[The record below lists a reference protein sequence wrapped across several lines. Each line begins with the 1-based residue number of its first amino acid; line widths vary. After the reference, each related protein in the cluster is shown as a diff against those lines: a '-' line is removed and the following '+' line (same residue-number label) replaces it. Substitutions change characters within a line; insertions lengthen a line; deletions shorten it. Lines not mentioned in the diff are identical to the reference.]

1 MVTTLLDRPN
11 NVLTNRLGLGA
22 PWKTL
27 PFFYKTPKLYTFLN
41 KIFLTNY
48 FKILFKS
55 GVIHANHTFFN
66 KCFFYHAQRSLPH
79 VVTEEGRAKFYR
91 PVRLRVSTRFKARR
105 NFWAR
110 RFLNFLNISELFFFR
125 VYDFIVVTLYIYIP
139 EPYKRFSYLE
149 DLSRGSLKF
158 YNKNDN
164 AGISLKANKVKL
176 KLRPLTDMLL
186 LKSTNCF

>member
-1 MVTTLLDRPN
+1 
-11 NVLTNRLGLGA
+11 
-22 PWKTL
+22 
-27 PFFYKTPKLYTFLN
+27 
-41 KIFLTNY
+41 
-48 FKILFKS
+48 
-55 GVIHANHTFFN
+55 
-66 KCFFYHAQRSLPH
+66 
-79 VVTEEGRAKFYR
+79 
-91 PVRLRVSTRFKARR
+91 
-105 NFWAR
+105 
-110 RFLNFLNISELFFFR
+110 